1 MSSDLFSNTPSK
13 IFAYARVSTQDQ
25 KNDQQL
31 VDLNDYGYD
40 ELFEEKGSGMT
51 AKRPALQAMIDK
63 LRQGDTVVVSSY
75 DRLGRSTKDLLSMI
89 ELFHA
94 KGVNFV
100 SLYEKVDTST
110 AIGKLYFTI
119 ASGFA
124 EFEASRL
131 RERTIAGL
139 KASTKKG
146 GRPKGQSKAT
156 QQKCLSAYNDYM
168 TSKTVSMD
176 KALKLNSIS
185 RTAYYRWFDENKE
198 KMNLKTQTDAFFER

>member
-1 MSSDLFSNTPSK
+1 MTDLFSNTPSK

-25 KNDQQL
+25 KNDRQL
-31 VDLNDYGYD
+31 VDLKNHGYD

-51 AKRPALQAMIDK
+51 TKRPALQAMIDK

-75 DRLGRSTKDLLSMI
+75 DRLGRSTKDLLNMI
-89 ELFHA
+89 ELFHT

-124 EFEASRL
+124 EFEASRM

-139 KASTKKG
+139 RASNKKG
-146 GRPKGQSKAT
+146 GRPKGQSKET
-156 QQKCLSAYNDYM
+156 QQKCLSAYTDYM
-168 TSKTVSMD
+168 TSKTVSMERV
-176 KALKLNSIS
+176 LKINGVS
-185 RTAYYRWFDENKE
+185 RTAYYRWLHENKKIASPE
-198 KMNLKTQTDAFFER
+198 TQVDAFFER

>member
-1 MSSDLFSNTPSK
+1 
-13 IFAYARVSTQDQ
+13 
-25 KNDQQL
+25 
-31 VDLNDYGYD
+31 
-40 ELFEEKGSGMT
+40 
-51 AKRPALQAMIDK
+51 
-63 LRQGDTVVVSSY
+63 
-75 DRLGRSTKDLLSMI
+75 MI
-89 ELFHA
+89 ELFHS

-124 EFEASRL
+124 EFEANRI

-139 KASTKKG
+139 KASKKRG

-168 TSKTVSMD
+168 SSKTLSIERALRLNNVS
-176 KALKLNSIS
+176 NS
-185 RTAYYRWFDENKE
+185 AYYRWFDENKG